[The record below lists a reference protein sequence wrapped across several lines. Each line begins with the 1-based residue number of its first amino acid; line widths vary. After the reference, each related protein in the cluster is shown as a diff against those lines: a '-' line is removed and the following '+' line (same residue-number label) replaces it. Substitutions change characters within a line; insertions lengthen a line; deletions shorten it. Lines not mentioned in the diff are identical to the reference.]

1 MLKDSKYRGIFG
13 IPATPFNEDESLDL
27 YSLEK
32 VLDFTLNNGCHGIV
46 MPVMASEYQSLT
58 DEEKKV
64 IFKTTAKI
72 VDNKLPTVA
81 GVTGV
86 SDIHSIE
93 LAKYAEDVGFDSV
106 ITMPPHS
113 MPPSASQVKEF
124 FSKINDSINIPV
136 WIQNHPKGYPL
147 SAEQLIEL
155 CNSFENISLI
165 KEETAYSGQM
175 ITNLI
180 RGDLEKNIK
189 SIMGGMGCMHLISE
203 YNRGA
208 TGNMPA
214 SHYGDILSKI
224 WNLLDSGYEKQ
235 AIEMHNRMI
244 PLINFEMI
252 YGAPAFK
259 EILVKRKIIR
269 YATTRSPGFRSFDEY
284 DSRELEKLIKSI
296 DDLFDWR

>member
-1 MLKDSKYRGIFG
+1 
-13 IPATPFNEDESLDL
+13 
-27 YSLEK
+27 
-32 VLDFTLNNGCHGIV
+32 

-58 DEEKKV
+58 DKEKKV
-64 IFKTTAKI
+64 IFKTTTKI
-72 VDNKLPTVA
+72 VNNKIPTVA

-113 MPPSASQVKEF
+113 MPPSTTQVNKF

-136 WIQNHPKGYPL
+136 WIQNHPKGHPL
-147 SAEQLIEL
+147 SADQLIEL

-180 RGDLEKNIK
+180 RGDLKKNIK

-203 YNRGA
+203 YSRGA
-208 TGNMPA
+208 TGNMSA

-224 WNLLDSGYEKQ
+224 WNLLDSGEEKQ

-259 EILVKRKIIR
+259 EILVERKIIR
-269 YATTRSPGFRSFDEY
+269 SATTRSPGFRSFDEY
-284 DSRELEKLIKSI
+284 DFKELKKLMKTVE
-296 DDLFDWR
+296 DLFDWR